1 MSSIGIRTYVNRTK
15 QGRDSVPTYNFY
27 NLRKILEAFNS
38 KEEFY
43 IKPFFLITS
52 FAITRR

>member
-38 KEEFY
+38 KEAFY